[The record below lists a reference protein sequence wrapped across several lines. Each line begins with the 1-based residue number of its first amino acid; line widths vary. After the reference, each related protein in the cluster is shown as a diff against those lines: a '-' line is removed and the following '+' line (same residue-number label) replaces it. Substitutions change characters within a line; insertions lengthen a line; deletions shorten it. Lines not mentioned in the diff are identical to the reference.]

1 MTNISPEKLQ
11 TVQTSYKF
19 DHSEWRNQLG
29 KSIPYTASLSV
40 AGKMFLNIRLESIIF
55 SILRASVQH
64 C

>member
-11 TVQTSYKF
+11 TAQTSYKF

-40 AGKMFLNIRLESIIF
+40 AGKMFLLD
-55 SILRASVQH
+55 
-64 C
+64 

>member
-40 AGKMFLNIRLESIIF
+40 AGKMFLLD
-55 SILRASVQH
+55 
-64 C
+64 